1 MRGLDVGWERRTLDR
16 FASRGV
22 GLGDGTD
29 DGVPPEWEN
38 ARGVQGGNAMTDARQ
53 DPAQIAA
60 AVISTLFT
68 STEKGREAAE
78 VVEPDVLEL
87 RLHGVANT
95 SPQDLLDLP
104 REEIELAA
112 GDQLGSFWQPTPIA
126 LLRRSR
132 ARGEPILD
140 RGEIPAGVH
149 REAYS
154 WGGMVRTTGD
164 RGFGGAI
171 VAGLARAGW
180 ALLLPFSMANT
191 AIWSMQLRMRLPDDL
206 TARRSARAFVMRVA
220 GVFLTLVLVAST
232 SVVALD
238 IVALQC
244 FGGQAKSCPGLPGA
258 LDSALADRSLGV
270 RLAVL
275 SLVPVI
281 MIGGLW
287 WLARS
292 SRVRY
297 DVADRFNVVGR
308 THAWK
313 APDSVFADPRY
324 WLRDGETGR
333 LASMHFA
340 AGVGL
345 VATILF
351 TTWDGAH
358 ELALVGQIGF
368 WISLIV
374 TLAAVMTAGA
384 TATLPFERKA
394 RTDPPA
400 AKPRGRWHRAVVI
413 AALSTWVGAGV
424 AQVIA
429 KDAWTGLTLLGPFSF
444 RMSEVAIVG
453 LLIVLL
459 ALVVVAACFSITKP
473 RDGDADTPG
482 LQHDRRYRAWHGRGP
497 AVFLGMAVG
506 TGMIW
511 SSLIVVGLVS
521 WLNGS
526 ITSGDLLSGGG
537 SGTAEAQG
545 VAAPSV
551 YAWFGLAALTVFA
564 AIGIPV
570 GIALICKRRLRT
582 RLDVWAT
589 SEKGRAT
596 PRYERRR
603 SLGRTAAEPLAPAAA
618 APAPGVGGRT
628 EHIAEAPIDAIW
640 VGGRPGD
647 DDPLRPGSPEE
658 IRRLLADRIS
668 AKESAAARLHLAEH
682 YAGIFA
688 VGAMIALGIAL
699 VGAGISAIGGQTGN
713 SWLDA
718 PIAFLRE
725 RMSPVL
731 ALMLA
736 MWTVLAIAVM
746 SALVFGGSKTERP
759 LAVIWD
765 LSCFLPTAGHPLG
778 PPTYLDRAAPEIARR
793 LLWWLRDDPTTGSRA
808 WANPADRAGTGNV
821 AVLVA
826 HSMGAVLG
834 TAALMLLTTHEDG
847 ERLRKR
853 ISFLSYGV
861 QLRAYFG
868 RFFPELLGPDALG
881 VTPCVGPRLFAFDP
895 WRKDFEEARAEVA
908 RRRDAAQR
916 PLGDEPD
923 RLDEAAQI
931 IQQGEGNPTRMP
943 VHDWISL
950 WRGNDELGFPAF
962 SNDPDD
968 NRIDRIIEEFDAT
981 GYTAAVATHGEY
993 IRSPRYIEALLE
1005 LADGLRVVNSG
1016 SRPDAPEPPGGR

>member
-1 MRGLDVGWERRTLDR
+1 MIVTSD
-16 FASRGV
+16 GV
-22 GLGDGTD
+22 AKLMHRIRDGTD
-29 DGVPPEWEN
+29 DDGSAEWEN

-60 AVISTLFT
+60 AVISSLFT
-68 STEKGREAAE
+68 STAKGREAAE

-112 GDQLGSFWQPTPIA
+112 GDALGSFWQPTPIA
-126 LLRRSR
+126 LLRRTR
-132 ARGEPILD
+132 ARSEPILD

-191 AIWSMQLRMRLPDDL
+191 AIWSMQLRMRLPDERA
-206 TARRSARAFVMRVA
+206 ARRSARAFVMRVA
-220 GVFLTLVLVAST
+220 ALLLTLLLVAST

-238 IVALQC
+238 IVARQC
-244 FGGQAKSCPGLPGA
+244 FEEAGKCPGLPGA
-258 LDSALADRSLGV
+258 LDAALGDRSLGV
-270 RLAVL
+270 RLAAL

-287 WLARS
+287 WLAHT

-297 DVADRFNVVGR
+297 DVADRFNLVRPGHER
-308 THAWK
+308 HPTE
-313 APDSVFADPRY
+313 SIFADPRY
-324 WLRDGETGR
+324 WLRDGETAR

-351 TTWDGAH
+351 TTWDGSH
-358 ELALVGQIGF
+358 PLAVVGQIGF
-368 WISLIV
+368 WITLAV
-374 TLAAVMTAGA
+374 TLTAVATAGA
-384 TATLPFERKA
+384 TATMPFERRPRSDPSA
-394 RTDPPA
+394 R
-400 AKPRGRWHRAVVI
+400 KPSNRWHRTVVI
-413 AALSTWVGAGV
+413 AAVVSWVGAAV
-424 AQVIA
+424 AQIIA
-429 KDAWTGLTLLGPFSF
+429 KDAWTGWTVLGDRLEF
-444 RMSEVAIVG
+444 RMSEVTIVA
-453 LLIVLL
+453 LLVALL
-459 ALVVVAACFSITKP
+459 ALVIVAACFPIAKGP
-473 RDGDADTPG
+473 DVDAETPAV
-482 LQHDRRYRAWHGRGP
+482 QHDRRFRAWHGRGP

-526 ITSGDLLSGGG
+526 IASGDLLSGGAAVVG
-537 SGTAEAQG
+537 EPSSDPASAG
-545 VAAPSV
+545 VEAPSV
-551 YAWFGLAALTVFA
+551 YAWFGLAALAVFVL
-564 AIGIPV
+564 IGIPV
-570 GIALICKRRLRT
+570 AIALICKRRLRP
-582 RLDVWAT
+582 RLDVWRDKD
-589 SEKGRAT
+589 KGREV

-603 SLGRTAAEPLAPAAA
+603 SLVRAAMASAPPPAPAEV
-618 APAPGVGGRT
+618 PSAPGSRRAADHV
-628 EHIAEAPIDAIW
+628 EAGIDAIW

-699 VGAGISAIGGQTGN
+699 AGAGLSA
-713 SWLDA
+713 
-718 PIAFLRE
+718 LRGSAALLPSFV
-725 RMSPVL
+725 SPLL
-731 ALMLA
+731 AVMLTV
-736 MWTVLAIAVM
+736 WTLIAIAVM

-793 LLWWLRDDPTTGSRA
+793 LLWWLRDDPTAGGPTWRSA
-808 WANPADRAGTGNV
+808 SDRAGTGNV

-847 ERLRKR
+847 DRLRKR

-895 WRKDFEEARAEVA
+895 WKQDFEAARAKAA
-908 RRRDAAQR
+908 RSDDA
-916 PLGDEPD
+916 D
-923 RLDEAAQI
+923 RI
-931 IQQGEGNPTRMP
+931 IDQGEGNPTRMP

-968 NRIDRIIEEFDAT
+968 NRVDRSIEEFDAT

-993 IRSPRYIEALLE
+993 IRSPRYVEALLE
-1005 LADGLRVVNSG
+1005 LAEDLRVANPTSKPHP
-1016 SRPDAPEPPGGR
+1016 PDAAGGA